1 MAAVL
6 ALTGMAVY
14 AARSF
19 CSPEEEV
26 KEYYEEPAPPP
37 QQPVTSSYNVVDT
50 LSGGL
55 GGVGMNPQQKA
66 EQPHFGEIAFMK
78 HVNGEPVH
86 DFRNRPY
93 VSGKM
98 NNLSPTEK
106 NLVGPGLN
114 VGPDVPAYG
123 GYQQLFRVKPNNVG
137 EYKLTTLPG
146 RTGPAGDT
154 TGGRGQLIGELT
166 HDKPSTTAYLPER
179 RPTVRGRG
187 QGQGGAL
194 TGVTVRENYMKTQRP
209 TNRSETTARGDGLE
223 FSAAKR
229 FISAPTL
236 AEDPTRN
243 KGDINVLQYSHA
255 ANPTPGIYSFY
266 GGYTENPQSKLMA
279 QKGVHG
285 YTSEQL
291 QQYGIRP
298 ADRRGN
304 RARNGNAGRMNVRA
318 DPLNQGGMVTAVR
331 SDTSRIDGRVNA
343 PNGGWSQ
350 NYVKSMYS
358 KTNSYKGNVNPYG
371 TTEYLRTARKQL
383 DNNPL
388 AQTLAA

>member
-14 AARSF
+14 AARSL
-19 CSPEEEV
+19 CTPDDEV
-26 KEYYEEPAPPP
+26 TEYYEEPVPPP
-37 QQPVTSSYNVVDT
+37 QQPVTSSYNMIDT
-50 LSGGL
+50 LNGGI
-55 GGVGMNPQQKA
+55 GGVGMNPQQKV
-66 EQPHFGEIAFMK
+66 EQPNFGEVAFMH

-86 DFRNRPY
+86 DFRNRPF

-98 NNLSPTEK
+98 NNLAPTEK

-123 GYQQLFRVKPNNVG
+123 GYQQQFRVKPNNVG

-146 RTGPAGDT
+146 RAGPAGDT
-154 TGGRGQLIGELT
+154 TGGRGQMIGELT
-166 HDKPSTTAYLPER
+166 HDKPSTTAYLPQR
-179 RPTVRGRG
+179 RPQVKGRA

-194 TGVTVRENYMKTQRP
+194 TGVSVRENYMKTQRP
-209 TNRSETTARGDGLE
+209 TNRSETTSRGDGLE

-243 KGDINVLQYSHA
+243 KGDINVLQYNHTNGA
-255 ANPTPGIYSFY
+255 TPGIASFY
-266 GGYTENPQSKLMA
+266 GGYNDNAQSKLMA
-279 QKGVHG
+279 QRGTHG
-285 YTSEQL
+285 YTNEQL
-291 QQYGIRP
+291 EQYGIRP
-298 ADRRGN
+298 SDRRGN
-304 RARNGNAGRMNVRA
+304 QARNGNAGRMNVRG

-331 SDTSRIDGRVNA
+331 SDTSRIDGHVNGA
-343 PNGGWSQ
+343 NGGRSQ

-358 KTNSYKGNVNPYG
+358 KTNGYKGNVNPYG

-383 DNNPL
+383 DRNPL
-388 AQTLAA
+388 AQTLSA